1 MLSKCREYPSSLIV
15 VNKKATARELY
26 QECGGKRY
34 HLSTYMTSYDRKRI
48 LKEIRREL
56 KQLEADYPE
65 HKDVPEDRRITI
77 ISTSLIEAGVD
88 LDVYTVFRERT
99 GLDSILQAGGRCNRE
114 GKRKTADVFVFD
126 LAEETRQA
134 ALDEKANLTKGL
146 LKKYDDVSDVKCIE
160 EYYSRLYFMKAD
172 DIQKNTMHQVCTD
185 LASIPFKKY
194 AEKFELIDSR
204 QVSLVVPRDA
214 QSEQLVEMMKYT
226 KAGNARKLQNYTCS
240 VRQKE
245 LEDLIRQ
252 HAADNYG
259 TGIYCLTNKD
269 YYDEYTGVLFEA
281 SDYFL

>member
-1 MLSKCREYPSSLIV
+1 M
-15 VNKKATARELY
+15 
-26 QECGGKRY
+26 
-34 HLSTYMTSYDRKRI
+34 
-48 LKEIRREL
+48 
-56 KQLEADYPE
+56 
-65 HKDVPEDRRITI
+65 
-77 ISTSLIEAGVD
+77 
-88 LDVYTVFRERT
+88 
-99 GLDSILQAGGRCNRE
+99 
-114 GKRKTADVFVFD
+114 
-126 LAEETRQA
+126 
-134 ALDEKANLTKGL
+134 
-146 LKKYDDVSDVKCIE
+146 KKYDDVSDVKCIE

-252 HAADNYG
+252 HAADDYG

-269 YYDEYTGVLFEA
+269 YYDEYKGVLFEA
-281 SDYFL
+281 PDYFL